1 MRVNYYILSGF
12 LSRSRSPNPNVSN
25 FSSLE
30 IGKLDA
36 AFFSVPVLDVGAH
49 VFELR
54 EDFGEERGL
63 GVDPEHGLAQLVDDV
78 DAAVP
83 ELVLVR
89 LDQEWLQRVADLVA
103 HVAAKKGRLFE
114 KRTVPISHFVFFEN
128 YELPNYITF

>member
-12 LSRSRSPNPNVSN
+12 LSRSRAPNPHVSN

-89 LDQEWLQRVADLVA
+89 LDQERLQRVADLVA
-103 HVAAKKGRLFE
+103 HVAAKKSNKLEFGKGSCTDF
-114 KRTVPISHFVFFEN
+114 
-128 YELPNYITF
+128 TFCNF